1 MKRNLFT
8 AALLTLL
15 SGFFTPVVAAPDQNP
30 RGIYV
35 YSWDIAIDNPPPPV
49 CEACPSSP
57 TQDLVNS
64 LARPGVDG
72 LTLVVDWSIVEPR
85 PGLYQWDLT
94 NVADWSSSAT
104 YVRGD
109 AVSYNSDIYLSL
121 TNGNRQKQPDKAVNN
136 WQLVGCLNQ
145 PCKVGGTSP
154 NLLDQWIALA
164 ASLGKS
170 VNLAVRAGG
179 GNTGF
184 ATPCWLYD
192 QKSAQCGAGY
202 TGGSSY
208 ATALQFDVSAHQGVG
223 KCVAETIAAPWDSS
237 FLIEWNAMLA
247 ALSTHL
253 QTTIVNGAREYD
265 VVSMIRLTGINRTT
279 DEFRL
284 PEQMPNTLG
293 SCTKA
298 IPPIQPIPSIQQ
310 WLYPPA
316 PLAAY
321 RPSILIDPNSQT
333 GAWVDIT
340 KSFATNFPG
349 KDFNVAIIPDKTG
362 SGQNSGIPQYPFP
375 EIDDNG
381 CVYSPP
387 LTTADIDQYL
397 TPRPCIVTSSIPD
410 QNKHL
415 LSQASQ
421 AFPGHVAIEFESLNT
436 TKPANPYVV
445 RKAQALNT
453 GAAFMTNDWGG
464 AKGSV
469 CKGGLSG
476 QPCQTS
482 TEYFTLLKQGIFLP
496 TPANP
501 IFRGQYLEVFY
512 PNVISFPCAIW
523 QAHVDLTDYTPPVTA
538 VTISGPA
545 GQNGWYRGPTDLNF
559 SASDASTSNSSC
571 PLPIMTQFSLNDG
584 SNWTTGNSLALTQD
598 GIYQVLFRSTDV
610 AGNVETPS
618 RRDVLIDSTPPVTT
632 VTTHVHSIGGVP
644 ISLEVDLNS
653 FDNLSGV
660 AATEY
665 SLDHGATW
673 TRGNILFLCGGTRRL
688 LFRSTDVAGNVEK
701 QKSITVSAP
710 SCAP

>member
-1 MKRNLFT
+1 LIFTARFTLLSIPIRWFYKLHLSNSENGPQKATAADFPNPEALSARYSLPATDRKLLLLLIAFRAATRTQFPTNHLRSALGKCPVTTKRSWDSFIVAELPFRFTGEEGKNRKKLSAGLVFKFSFVLETFMKRNLFT

-15 SGFFTPVVAAPDQNP
+15 SGFFAAAIAAPDQNP
-30 RGIYV
+30 RGIYI

-49 CEACPSSP
+49 CESCPSSR

-64 LARPGVDG
+64 LALPGVDG
-72 LTLVVDWSIVEPR
+72 LTLVVDWSIIEPR

-94 NVADWSSSAT
+94 NVADWSSSTT

-121 TNGNRQKQPDKAVNN
+121 TNGNRQRQPNKAVNN

-179 GNTGF
+179 GNTGL

-192 QKSAQCGAGY
+192 QQKSPQCGAGY
-202 TGGSSY
+202 TGASSQ

-253 QTTIVNGAREYD
+253 QTTIVNNAREYD

-298 IPPIQPIPSIQQ
+298 TPPIQPIPSIQQ

-316 PLAAY
+316 ALVAY
-321 RPSILIDPNSQT
+321 RPSVLIDPNSQT

-340 KSFATNFPG
+340 NSFATNFPG

-421 AFPGHVAIEFESLNT
+421 TFPGHLAIEFESC
-436 TKPANPYVV
+436 
-445 RKAQALNT
+445 
-453 GAAFMTNDWGG
+453 
-464 AKGSV
+464 S
-469 CKGGLSG
+469 
-476 QPCQTS
+476 
-482 TEYFTLLKQGIFLP
+482 
-496 TPANP
+496 
-501 IFRGQYLEVFY
+501 
-512 PNVISFPCAIW
+512 
-523 QAHVDLTDYTPPVTA
+523 
-538 VTISGPA
+538 
-545 GQNGWYRGPTDLNF
+545 
-559 SASDASTSNSSC
+559 
-571 PLPIMTQFSLNDG
+571 
-584 SNWTTGNSLALTQD
+584 
-598 GIYQVLFRSTDV
+598 
-610 AGNVETPS
+610 
-618 RRDVLIDSTPPVTT
+618 
-632 VTTHVHSIGGVP
+632 
-644 ISLEVDLNS
+644 
-653 FDNLSGV
+653 
-660 AATEY
+660 
-665 SLDHGATW
+665 
-673 TRGNILFLCGGTRRL
+673 
-688 LFRSTDVAGNVEK
+688 
-701 QKSITVSAP
+701 
-710 SCAP
+710 